1 MLRGVPAIKAARSKP
16 LLSQGIIRV
25 GLRSWLAWV
34 TCQGRSG
41 TQRDGPRGCYSR
53 SRLGALAA
61 KQMLKPRLRLSAQ
74 GIREKSVPAKRLTVA
89 EKYQQLKAQ
98 TERAGMTVKEKNG
111 KIVVSRKK
119 ADK

>member
-1 MLRGVPAIKAARSKP
+1 M
-16 LLSQGIIRV
+16 
-25 GLRSWLAWV
+25 
-34 TCQGRSG
+34 
-41 TQRDGPRGCYSR
+41 
-53 SRLGALAA
+53 
-61 KQMLKPRLRLSAQ
+61 
-74 GIREKSVPAKRLTVA
+74 PAKRLTVA